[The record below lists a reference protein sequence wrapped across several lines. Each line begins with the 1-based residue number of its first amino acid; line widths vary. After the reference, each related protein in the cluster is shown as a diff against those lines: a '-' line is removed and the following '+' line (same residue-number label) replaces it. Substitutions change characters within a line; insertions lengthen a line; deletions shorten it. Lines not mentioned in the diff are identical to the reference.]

1 MGIHHPILPNFVYFE
16 FPTIKGF
23 LKIIWKAITD
33 KSEDTELVFCKSFQ
47 ELHSEL
53 SVVSEQICN
62 GNSSDDILQVL
73 EIPFQALEISWN
85 HTINEFPFNKSITW
99 LKGKVEKNQRF
110 RLRHHCSQ
118 LWVTP
123 NKKEK
128 GNSRWSHI
136 SLRHLKPPMQI
147 SLHVDGFCQEGQEC
161 LSWGAPMSLGA
172 PWGTRQGQVWIT
184 TALYRFSSEL
194 QTHGSTCLKD

>member
-16 FPTIKGF
+16 FATIKGF

-47 ELHSEL
+47 ELRSEL

-85 HTINEFPFNKSITW
+85 HTINEFSFNKSITW
-99 LKGKVEKNQRF
+99 LKGKVEKI
-110 RLRHHCSQ
+110 
-118 LWVTP
+118 
-123 NKKEK
+123 KD
-128 GNSRWSHI
+128 
-136 SLRHLKPPMQI
+136 
-147 SLHVDGFCQEGQEC
+147 VDY
-161 LSWGAPMSLGA
+161 GA
-172 PWGTRQGQVWIT
+172 TVVN
-184 TALYRFSSEL
+184 SEL
-194 QTHGSTCLKD
+194 RQTRRRKGTADDLTFHLGIWNPQRKSPCMWMGFARRAKNV